1 METLRSTSE
10 QNITKDGVTDI
21 DAQRATPEAV
31 TRKVRFVPG
40 EVRVSVHKDAFEPK
54 LAPAGIPLFRRSPRL
69 ARELNSDEA
78 IALAEASS
86 SPVKNTPVKPKMGKI
101 APPAAP
107 RRRKSAQLDE
117 PAGEITDEEEADAAE
132 VSPIRPLSSA
142 PELEIHL
149 KAACGHKPSGR
160 PLSRREGARTA
171 AAPPEHEQDLPI
183 AGSPFPGM
191 PVSSNE
197 DLPMLNA
204 QSTEHF
210 QKCYE
215 SDDLPHEQLQIM
227 HSQLGMEGQMKVRLS
242 AADTYQQPLSNA
254 PPHSRTELQQQLN
267 SGAPKDDVRQIAAD
281 GTVTLTNDTFRICA
295 TDGCSFLS
303 YCQLSQKNGS
313 KVLLSYSSCSR
324 YCQIAL
330 CNKVA
335 TTARRAGAGG
345 RFMYPA
351 VSTVPR
357 MSNSAWKS
365 WKTRWNA
372 EARARQS
379 ITEAFKVYRQLYGA
393 ENAEQVV
400 ALAKAHPM
408 TSNELPRYPSFAMR
422 TKTGPLIENR
432 GDENN
437 PHRHDDE
444 EAVSQ
449 AIHPEQ
455 EAPEVT
461 DTHQHV
467 LPVSGNDPSRYTA
480 GIHRTE
486 PAAADDG
493 KQAHQLATPVDTST
507 ASLHQAGE
515 GHARHSHI
523 SAAGSVPFSKPCWPS
538 KLQRSQSVTMDTLPA
553 QSDTTF
559 KETLS
564 AFGVTNTHAIPAS
577 PEVCIL
583 SAGGEMHTVTLSEK
597 NYSSSKSEKS
607 RKRKFDEKKGS
618 RKDPKSGKKGKIP
631 TSKTAKQ
638 YRMELEREIR
648 QAEAEDLSIK
658 EEGNGIRHCA
668 TFVNH
673 YISGK
678 RLFVKGSAENDKIP
692 ERFMPIQQAYET
704 DDVQLYRYAEEND
717 LLFHPEIREVFSL
730 GDYIRDAS
738 KIQETTEEHNSRLAQ
753 DDSFYPGSVTGTSIP
768 AAIRTGDI
776 VSEGN
781 VQPFLPLK
789 SPSGR
794 ISPVVPFRA
803 PRKRENSA
811 RRKAKNTVESG
822 EIPTAGA
829 PAARAAGAKGENL
842 EISSEPSIRRESSPM
857 KENGALP
864 PQLQYISRR
873 DGKELPT
880 RRNSPSPSIAK
891 YKQGKETTD
900 HLIEH
905 MGIDPLGG
913 AKKKITD
920 HLIEHMGI
928 DPLGGAKKKEENNPE
943 GDRGTIR
950 ESEHKRAHPTS
961 KSEGRNTSSQPPASP
976 HFSGSSDSENDDR
989 KRKRSEN
996 KHEDAI
1002 EGATSDTDDY
1012 DDSSSEESSNEGRST
1027 GKARKTREASPPSHR
1042 SSNSESEEGEW
1053 LDTASESDDSSSDSD
1068 LDIRDSQRK
1077 NYRRKRA
1084 AEKSKGHLKPH
1095 RTRRRRSRSSSPL
1108 PYRNATKGIDRD
1120 EERDNRSRSPVRS
1133 DRSRSPTRSSSKRE
1147 KQTNKSEVP
1156 WKADFERWSRK
1167 RTAKKHKASR
1177 RNKSDHSNVKHHK
1190 TVSKKK
1196 ARRSRQRE
1204 SLSSLGAVIEVEHA
1218 YLGAITSDML
1228 SSLDETS
1235 EESSDE
1241 SANEADH
1248 STIEMAT
1255 LSASSSSIPS
1265 PSSTSS
1271 LSGTGEPPK
1280 EFFDNLLE
1288 QPEHRARIKE
1298 SGLSRALYLEKV
1310 IKAPT
1315 KELADM
1321 YYDLAKKRY
1330 EDKEKE
1336 KVPRSLQYPER
1347 LSENA
1352 KFKAG
1357 SQIDSTQWRK
1367 LFMSEC
1373 AFVKEVYLTP
1383 LCLRSA
1389 LDPKV
1394 ASAVRANFSRE
1405 KFKGLYE
1412 AERSD
1417 FIPFDSICKFLK
1429 KTYDRPG
1436 RKEAALLDY
1445 LTLHQGKGSV
1455 RDLITT
1461 RTNKLSILTR
1471 LGAKPLNSD
1480 LDRALVLRALSAPL
1494 SEFITSRPHHLSYS
1508 VDEIFRIAKTR
1519 ELAVNNAARSSRNE
1533 SLNSM
1538 AKRGGTSFR
1547 NRSNPNPRTN
1557 QRKNGRFSQKGH
1569 LNAAIYKK
1577 SQNRV
1582 TSRKPS
1588 KAALFAYGNGNEQP
1602 RVSTRLFRTNYTDA
1616 EWNVRVGHDGKIKP
1630 GVNPKDPRHRNSF
1643 NKDTVNGKPWCLICK
1658 QAGHDMI
1665 SCRAPKPN
1673 GKRGKGKG
1681 KGNGGHRGGGRGQN
1695 RNFR

>member
-1 METLRSTSE
+1 MQYCAEPLMATPLMSSAARETLRRSNE
-10 QNITKDGVTDI
+10 QNIVKDGVTDI
-21 DAQRATPEAV
+21 DAQRATPQAV

-40 EVRVSVHKDAFEPK
+40 EVRVSMHKDAFEPK

-69 ARELNSDEA
+69 AHELSSAEA

-86 SPVKNTPVKPKMGKI
+86 SPVKSTPVKPKAGKL

-117 PAGEITDEEEADAAE
+117 PAGEITDEEHADAAE
-132 VSPIRPLSSA
+132 VRPIRPLKSA

-149 KAACGHKPSGR
+149 KAAGGLKSSAR
-160 PLSRREGARTA
+160 PLSRKEGGKMA
-171 AAPPEHEQDLPI
+171 AAPPELEQDLPI
-183 AGSPFPGM
+183 EGPPFSGM

-215 SDDLPHEQLQIM
+215 SDDLPHEQLESM
-227 HSQLGMEGQMKVRLS
+227 HSQLGMEGQMKVRLA
-242 AADTYQQPLSNA
+242 AADAYQQPLLNA
-254 PPHSRTELQQQLN
+254 PPHSRTELQQHLN

-281 GTVTLTNDTFRICA
+281 GTVSITNDSFRICA
-295 TDGCSFLS
+295 TDDCSFLS

-313 KVLLSYSSCSR
+313 KVLLSHSSCSR

-357 MSNSAWKS
+357 MSNNAWKT

-372 EARARQS
+372 EARSRQA
-379 ITEAFKVYRQLYGA
+379 ITEAFKVYRELYGA
-393 ENAEQVV
+393 ENANQVV

-432 GDENN
+432 GDEGI
-437 PHRHDDE
+437 
-444 EAVSQ
+444 SQ
-449 AIHPEQ
+449 VVRPEP

-461 DTHQHV
+461 DDQHV
-467 LPVSGNDPSRYTA
+467 LPVSGN
-480 GIHRTE
+480 E
-486 PAAADDG
+486 PYGNAAED
-493 KQAHQLATPVDTST
+493 
-507 ASLHQAGE
+507 LHTGPMAGE
-515 GHARHSHI
+515 GHARRNRI
-523 SAAGSVPFSKPCWPS
+523 SAAGSLPFSKPSWPS
-538 KLQRSQSVTMDTLPA
+538 KLQRSNSVTADTSISSMNARQDMGEAPYN
-553 QSDTTF
+553 F
-559 KETLS
+559 KESLS
-564 AFGVTNTHAIPAS
+564 AFHAPAN
-577 PEVCIL
+577 PE
-583 SAGGEMHTVTLSEK
+583 GEMNDTVILNGKE
-597 NYSSSKSEKS
+597 YSSSKSEKS
-607 RKRKFDEKKGS
+607 RKRNSDGKKGS

-631 TSKTAKQ
+631 SPKTAKQ

-658 EEGNGIRHCA
+658 QEGNEVQHCA
-668 TFVNH
+668 TFVSH

-678 RLFVKGSAENDKIP
+678 RLFIKGTAENDRIP
-692 ERFMPIQQAYET
+692 ERFMPIQQAHEI

-730 GDYIRDAS
+730 GDYIRNSLD
-738 KIQETTEEHNSRLAQ
+738 KPETSSSAQSYSMSEAENSRSTSLQFSAPRQNSEYSTKGIQQEIERPKRPKYSTKEIHGSKGLANLAYSPTKKSGAHTPR
-753 DDSFYPGSVTGTSIP
+753 DE
-768 AAIRTGDI
+768 AISPRSETELP
-776 VSEGN
+776 SEGN
-781 VQPFLPLK
+781 
-789 SPSGR
+789 
-794 ISPVVPFRA
+794 
-803 PRKRENSA
+803 
-811 RRKAKNTVESG
+811 
-822 EIPTAGA
+822 
-829 PAARAAGAKGENL
+829 
-842 EISSEPSIRRESSPM
+842 
-857 KENGALP
+857 P
-864 PQLQYISRR
+864 P
-873 DGKELPT
+873 
-880 RRNSPSPSIAK
+880 PSIAK
-891 YKQGKETTD
+891 RSQRKEKSDHLIEHMGIDPLGGAKKKRTD

-913 AKKKITD
+913 AKK
-920 HLIEHMGI
+920 
-928 DPLGGAKKKEENNPE
+928 EEGE
-943 GDRGTIR
+943 QKRGRGTSR
-950 ESEHKRAHPTS
+950 KSEQKRAHPTS
-961 KSEGRNTSSQPPASP
+961 KSEERDTSSQPPANP
-976 HFSGSSDSENDDR
+976 HISESSDSENDDR
-989 KRKRSEN
+989 KRKRSES

-1012 DDSSSEESSNEGRST
+1012 DDSSSEGSSNEGRST
-1027 GKARKTREASPPSHR
+1027 SITRETRESSPPSHH
-1042 SSNSESEEGEW
+1042 SSDSESEEGEW

-1077 NYRRKRA
+1077 KYRRKRA
-1084 AEKSKGHLKPH
+1084 AKKSKGHLKPH

-1108 PYRNATKGIDRD
+1108 PYRNATKSIDRD

-1196 ARRSRQRE
+1196 ARQSRQRE
-1204 SLSSLGAVIEVEHA
+1204 SLSSLGPVIEVEHA
-1218 YLGAITSDML
+1218 SLGAITSDML

-1248 STIEMAT
+1248 TTIERAT
-1255 LSASSSSIPS
+1255 LSASSSSVPS

-1288 QPEHRARIKE
+1288 QPEHQARIKE
-1298 SGLSRALYLEKV
+1298 SGLTRALYLEKV

-1321 YYDLAKKRY
+1321 YYGLAKKRY

-1357 SQIDSTQWRK
+1357 SQVDSIQWRK

-1417 FIPFDSICKFLK
+1417 LYRHIRGLLK
-1429 KTYDRPG
+1429 ILKSRGT
-1436 RKEAALLDY
+1436 
-1445 LTLHQGKGSV
+1445 QV
-1455 RDLITT
+1455 T
-1461 RTNKLSILTR
+1461 R
-1471 LGAKPLNSD
+1471 AD
-1480 LDRALVLRALSAPL
+1480 DVA
-1494 SEFITSRPHHLSYS
+1494 
-1508 VDEIFRIAKTR
+1508 
-1519 ELAVNNAARSSRNE
+1519 
-1533 SLNSM
+1533 
-1538 AKRGGTSFR
+1538 
-1547 NRSNPNPRTN
+1547 
-1557 QRKNGRFSQKGH
+1557 
-1569 LNAAIYKK
+1569 
-1577 SQNRV
+1577 
-1582 TSRKPS
+1582 
-1588 KAALFAYGNGNEQP
+1588 
-1602 RVSTRLFRTNYTDA
+1602 
-1616 EWNVRVGHDGKIKP
+1616 
-1630 GVNPKDPRHRNSF
+1630 
-1643 NKDTVNGKPWCLICK
+1643 
-1658 QAGHDMI
+1658 
-1665 SCRAPKPN
+1665 
-1673 GKRGKGKG
+1673 
-1681 KGNGGHRGGGRGQN
+1681 
-1695 RNFR
+1695 